1 MNCYKHHDVPSVATC
16 AQGCGRGL
24 CPECTEKH
32 EPPTCDNCAAKINE
46 AVSHDINRSR
56 IDMIK
61 RIIINALFFIPY
73 VIVLSTEDPPGWL
86 MVPMIIWGFI
96 GFRWLMDGFL
106 HLTGLVIF
114 DSVQGMGLKYFIG
127 SVFCSVLGVFVIPI
141 QIVIQLIQ
149 LNRIPKSA

>member
-1 MNCYKHHDVPSVATC
+1 
-16 AQGCGRGL
+16 
-24 CPECTEKH
+24 
-32 EPPTCDNCAAKINE
+32 
-46 AVSHDINRSR
+46 
-56 IDMIK
+56 MIK